1 MQTAVM
7 DIVSLALLSVL
18 PGLVIAAALS
28 DLTTMRIPNW
38 LSGSLILGFF
48 PAALVV
54 GLPVDMVGMHGGVAV
69 IALLVG
75 MGLFALRVIGGGDAK
90 LIAAACLWLGP
101 AASFEFILWTAVFG
115 GLLSLA
121 LIVARRDVAPHIV
134 GGPVWVHTL
143 LETKGDIPY
152 GIAICAGALMAFPS
166 SALLA
171 AFAAG

>member
-1 MQTAVM
+1 MQNAFM

-48 PAALVV
+48 PAALAV

-101 AASFEFILWTAVFG
+101 SASFEFILWTAVFG